1 MPIEAGDF
9 KTGLTILLDGEIY
22 QVLDF
27 LHVKP
32 GKGAAFLRTKL
43 KNLRTGGIM
52 EQSFNT
58 TTRFDQAIIE
68 KRDLQYSY
76 NADGFYFFMDM
87 ESFEMYQL
95 SDEQVGFSKNFIVD
109 GQIVSAKFFEEEIL
123 SLDLPE
129 RMALTIVDTT
139 DPVSGASSNDTKEAW
154 TETGLM
160 VIVPMFIKNGEKI
173 LVYTSDGKY
182 WGRA

>member
-1 MPIEAGDF
+1 
-9 KTGLTILLDGEIY
+9 
-22 QVLDF
+22 
-27 LHVKP
+27 
-32 GKGAAFLRTKL
+32 
-43 KNLRTGGIM
+43 
-52 EQSFNT
+52 
-58 TTRFDQAIIE
+58 
-68 KRDLQYSY
+68 
-76 NADGFYFFMDM
+76 MDM

-95 SDEQVGFSKNFIVD
+95 SDEQIGFSKNFIVD

-160 VIVPMFIKNGEKI
+160 VRVPMFIKKGEKS

>member
-9 KTGLTILLDGEIY
+9 KTGLTILIDGEIY

-52 EQSFNT
+52 EKSFNT
-58 TTRFDQAIIE
+58 TTWFDQAIIE

-95 SDEQVGFSKNFIVD
+95 SEDQVGFSKNFIVD

-139 DPVSGASSNDTKEAW
+139 DAISGASSNDTKEAW

-160 VIVPMFIKNGEKI
+160 VRVPMFIKKGDKI
-173 LVYTSDGKY
+173 LVYTADGKY

>member
-43 KNLRTGGIM
+43 KNLRTGAIM

-109 GQIVSAKFFEEEIL
+109 GQIVSAKFFEDEIL

-160 VIVPMFIKNGEKI
+160 VRVPMFIKKGEKI

>member
-9 KTGLTILLDGEIY
+9 KTGLTILIDGDIY

-52 EQSFNT
+52 EKSFNT

-87 ESFEMYQL
+87 ETFEMYQL
-95 SDEQVGFSKNFIVD
+95 SEDQVGFSKNFILD

-129 RMALTIVDTT
+129 RMPLTIVDTT

-160 VIVPMFIKNGEKI
+160 VRVPMFIKKGDKI